1 MIGQIRSWL
10 SQDVFPLWLERGVD
24 WERGGFVENLSLD
37 GSVRHDPRRSMVQ
50 CRQLY
55 SFRIGME
62 MGVLAKEDALRAVAP
77 ATQALLQNYSE
88 PSGAFRH
95 TVDEDGRPIK
105 LTPELYTQAFVLFG
119 LAQSYA
125 LLGRPGLR
133 ARAGE
138 LVEYLN
144 RERRVPAGGY
154 TEIGDKGQVLH
165 QSNPHMHLFEASL
178 AWMELDRDPIWRRL
192 ADQLLQ
198 LCLDRFIDPATGLL
212 AEHFDENW
220 VPRREGGRFY
230 FEPGHQYEWSW
241 LMGRYQRLT
250 GVDLKCVR
258 QRLFERSEAHGV
270 DGLRKAAWDQV
281 WSDYEP
287 KQRSSRFWP
296 QTERIKA
303 ASQLAVDGLSDPVL
317 CAKAAEEGMK
327 TLFLYLQTP
336 VAGLWYD
343 TWEIDGRFS
352 APAVKASSLYHI
364 IGAMSEY
371 ASFRPR

>member
-1 MIGQIRSWL
+1 MIMQIKNWL
-10 SQDVFPLWLERGVD
+10 SQDVFPLWLARGVD

-37 GSVRHDPRRSMVQ
+37 GSVRRDPRRSMVQ

-55 SFRIGME
+55 SFRIGSE
-62 MGVLAKEDALRAVAP
+62 MGVLSKTDALAVVGNA
-77 ATQALLQNYSE
+77 AKALIRNYSE

-95 TVDEDGRPIK
+95 TVDEDGRMIK
-105 LTPELYTQAFVLFG
+105 ATPELYTQAFVLFG

-125 LLGRPGLR
+125 LLGAAELKTR
-133 ARAGE
+133 AER
-138 LVEYLN
+138 LLDYLD
-144 RERRVPAGGY
+144 RERRVPGGGY
-154 TEIGDKGQVLH
+154 TEIGDKGQALYL
-165 QSNPHMHLFEASL
+165 SNPHMHLFEAAL
-178 AWMELDRDPIWRRL
+178 AWMELDDDPRWYRF
-192 ADQLLQ
+192 ADRLLQ

-220 VPRREGGRFY
+220 VPRREVGRFY

-250 GVDLKCVR
+250 GVDLSEVR
-258 QRLFERSEAHGV
+258 RRFFERSEAHGV

-287 KQRSSRFWP
+287 KLRSSRFWP
-296 QTERIKA
+296 QTERIKV
-303 ASQLAVDGLSDPVL
+303 ASQLAVDGLSDFAL
-317 CAKAAEEGMK
+317 CTKAAEEGMR
-327 TLFLYLQTP
+327 TLFLYLRTP

-343 TWEIDGRFS
+343 TWETDGRFS

-371 ASFRPR
+371 SAFRSR